1 MVRDVGTVRLKQVLR
16 FMSANSVSSG
26 WLLLLARL
34 PGSSSSARVALWR
47 RLRAIGATSV
57 VNSVWV
63 LPATSTHAKFFEQV
77 RETIGEQGGTAFILT
92 VPSCPPEVHESIRQ
106 HFQADRAR
114 EYEEFAERCSALLDE
129 IGKETR
135 AGKYTFAEMEE
146 GEQDLEKLT
155 RWLAKIQARDFF
167 PAEHRQSAA
176 VMMARCRS
184 ALNSFS
190 QAVYIAEGVE
200 EPPGSAETPAPPG

>member
-176 VMMARCRS
+176 VMMAQCRS

-200 EPPGSAETPAPPG
+200 EPPGSAETPAPPD